1 VKRPRPKLVPKA
13 KPDIS
18 FPPPF
23 ADQAKYVELAD
34 KFLATDQPQ
43 AGNGKVQSI
52 ESKSRTNASRTAK
65 KMA

>member
-1 VKRPRPKLVPKA
+1 VKIPRLRLVPKA

-23 ADQAKYVELAD
+23 TDQAKYVELAD
-34 KFLATDQPQ
+34 KFLATDESKT
-43 AGNGKVQSI
+43 NGKVQSI
-52 ESKSRTNASRTAK
+52 ESKSPVNGSKVTK

>member
-1 VKRPRPKLVPKA
+1 VKRPGPKLVPKA

-43 AGNGKVQSI
+43 AGNGKVESI
-52 ESKSRTNASRTAK
+52 ESKSRTNDLKPAK